1 MEIFVDCGLFEFL
14 AVVGLAAMSRTIY
27 SKKLPGILFL
37 LASAIAPVAMLVVA
51 TGPTQRGIAVICVV
65 TTLVNISVVAAV
77 LQSGEVPK
85 LRLPQRRRQRKLTQE
100 NRREAPVQDLPR

>member
-1 MEIFVDCGLFEFL
+1 MEIFVDFGLFEFL

-27 SKKLPGILFL
+27 SKEFSGILFL
-37 LASAIAPVAMLVVA
+37 LGSAIAPVAMLVFA
-51 TGPTQRGIAVICVV
+51 NGPLQRGIAVICVV

-85 LRLPQRRRQRKLTQE
+85 LRLPHPRQRKLTQE
-100 NRREAPVQDLPR
+100 HRREAPVQDLPR

>member
-27 SKKLPGILFL
+27 SKEFSGILFL
-37 LASAIAPVAMLVVA
+37 LGSAIAPVAMLVFA
-51 TGPTQRGIAVICVV
+51 NGPLQRGIAVICVV

-85 LRLPQRRRQRKLTQE
+85 LRLPQRRGQRKLTQE